1 MVECVSCEYLV
12 AIYQCMAT
20 ERRETF
26 IVRIREGRVQKK
38 TKMNRCAKRVEIITE
53 KVAHGVRNVFSE

>member
-12 AIYQCMAT
+12 AMYQCMAT

-26 IVRIREGRVQKK
+26 IVRMSGGRVQKK
-38 TKMNRCAKRVEIITE
+38 NKNEQMCKTRGNHYRKDGARC
-53 KVAHGVRNVFSE
+53 